1 MPVQSATTVD
11 PATVSLQTSR
21 ITLAWQFV
29 MAGLVVLLIGM
40 VIIGF
45 WVTSTIERGF
55 VQNRADS
62 TALFVDSIISP
73 LAQDLSR
80 TTRLNDHDQQSLLR
94 AIGDGPL
101 ANRIFSFKIWTRDAT
116 VAFSSDPALLGKT
129 FELRPPLQ
137 MALDGNVSAE
147 FDRLEGEE
155 HLVEKKSGFAFLEVY
170 SPIRDA
176 RTGAVIGAAEFYEPT
191 SAFHADLR
199 NLLISSWL
207 VVAFVTVGMLA
218 LLFVIVA
225 RGSAQIERQRK
236 RLDDQVEELSR
247 LLASNTQLRERVDQA
262 AQRTVTLNER
272 YLRRISADLHDGPA
286 QLLGFVVMRLEA
298 IRKGKGRED
307 DSALVMKSV
316 VDAIDEI
323 RSICRGLQL
332 PELEGLSGKDVALR
346 AVRAHEHHSG
356 ALVTADIADVAVE
369 NHGVKICIYRFLQEA
384 LSNTAKHSGAKHVAV
399 SLKKTRDGWI
409 EVCVEDN
416 GLGFTSH
423 STTEGLGLAGL
434 RERATSLGGHLD
446 VVSYSDKGTRIRML
460 LP

>member
-1 MPVQSATTVD
+1 LPVQSTTTVN
-11 PATVSLQTSR
+11 PTTVTPEASR
-21 ITLAWQFV
+21 ITLAWQFI

-40 VIIGF
+40 VIIGL
-45 WVTSTIERGF
+45 WVTSSIERGF

-73 LAQDLSR
+73 LAQDLSQ
-80 TTRLNDHDQQSLLR
+80 TARLNPQDEQSLLR
-94 AIGDGPL
+94 AIKDGPL
-101 ANRIFSFKIWTRDAT
+101 ANRIFSFKIWTRNAT

-129 FELRPPLQ
+129 FELRPPLR
-137 MALDGNVSAE
+137 MALDGHVSAE

-155 HLVEKKSGFAFLEVY
+155 HLVEKESGFAFLEVY

-176 RTGAVIGAAEFYEPT
+176 KTGDVIGSAEFYEPT
-191 SAFHADLR
+191 SAFRSELR
-199 NLLISSWL
+199 SLLISSWL
-207 VVAFVTVGMLA
+207 VVASVTVGMLA

-225 RGSAQIERQRK
+225 RGSARIERQRK
-236 RLDDQVEELSR
+236 RLDEQVGELSQ
-247 LLASNTQLRERVDQA
+247 LLASNTLLRERVDQA
-262 AQRTVTLNER
+262 AQRTITLNER

-307 DSALVMKSV
+307 DNALVMKSV

-346 AVRAHEHHSG
+346 AVMAHEHHSG
-356 ALVTADIADVAVE
+356 TRVIANIADVIVE
-369 NHGVKICIYRFLQEA
+369 NHGAKICIYRFLQEA
-384 LSNTAKHSGAKHVAV
+384 LSNATRHAGAKHITA
-399 SLKKTRDGWI
+399 SLKSTVNGWV
-409 EVCVEDN
+409 EVCVEDD
-416 GLGFTSH
+416 GLGFVSQ
-423 STTEGLGLAGL
+423 SETEGLGLAGL
-434 RERATSLGGHLD
+434 RERAASLGGHLD
-446 VVSYSDKGTRIRML
+446 VISESDKGTQIRML